1 MKNLKWKKVGSAVLA
16 ATLAGS
22 MVLPATAYAQGEIV
36 QLEGGTSTQTNTAPE
51 QVFLNKYSGTVRTQ
65 NFNDNWKFYL
75 GDASGAQAS
84 AFDDSSWDQVNLPHD
99 YSIDQKYSQKMEAES
114 GYLPGGTGWY
124 RKSFTVDKS
133 LEGKRISIDFG
144 GVYMNAT
151 VYVNGEKLGTHPY
164 GYTAFSFDIT
174 DHVKFGKENVIAVKV
189 EHQTPSSRFYS
200 GSGIY
205 RDVDFVVT
213 DAVHVDKNGT
223 KIETPDLK
231 NHADGNNV
239 AVKVKTTVVNESENT
254 ASVKV
259 KHTIYPKNGTA
270 EQAVAT
276 FESTADTVE
285 AGKSKEISAE
295 DQVSGIKL
303 WSTDSPELYMVK
315 TEVLVDNAAVDT
327 YETDYGFR
335 YFEFDK
341 DNGFSLN
348 GNKMKLQGVCMHH
361 DQGALG
367 SVANDRSTERQ
378 VEILKMMGCNSIRVT
393 HNPASDELIDACN
406 KHGILVIDEA
416 FDGWVAQKN
425 GNSNDYS
432 KWFNKTIEKDNQIMG
447 AADGMTWAQFDL
459 TAMIERGQND
469 PAIIMWS
476 LGNEMWEGTS
486 AYSDAYKT
494 AQDNLV
500 KWAKAVDTTRPVT
513 TGDNKLKG
521 NDTNSITLGQ
531 SLHDAGGI
539 NGMNYSQ
546 PWNQGKTHYDMI
558 HEAHPDWCMYGSE
571 TASAV
576 NSRGIYKGMGNQTDY
591 GDYDLTS
598 YDTSA
603 VVWGATASSAWY
615 EVIKR
620 DFLAGEYVWTGF
632 DYLGEPTPWNGTGE
646 GKPGNAS
653 RWPAPKN
660 SYFGIVDTAGLPKDS
675 YYFYQ
680 SQWNDDVNT
689 LHILPAWNEDVVYKK
704 EGNKVPVVVYSDAS
718 KVELFFTPAS
728 GGAPQSLGAKEFTK
742 KTTAAGYTYQM
753 YEGTGKSSTEH
764 ENLYMTWM
772 VPYADGTITAKAYD
786 EKGTEIT
793 ENLQGRTSVTTAG
806 EAKKLKVET
815 DRTKITADGQDLSY
829 LTVSVT
835 DADGNLV
842 PNAENKVTFEVS
854 GDGVLAGVD
863 NGRPSDHQS
872 YRDDN
877 RKAFSGQ
884 LVGIVRSTKSAGTI
898 TVKVKADGLEEQ
910 TVTIT
915 TEASSDNTA
924 EEKAISSVEMSKNY
938 YVKVGNQPQLPAELD
953 VVLTDKSEAKG
964 KVTWENVTEEQIS
977 QAGTFSVAGTLSV
990 DGVEKKETVSVNVN
1004 MIDTVAAILNY
1015 STTTSIGVD
1024 PKLPTSRPAVMED
1037 GTILTASF
1045 PVTWVEP
1052 EGGYSAEGIVSVKG
1066 TADVF
1071 GEKMPVDAKVRV
1083 QKATYS
1089 VGDNIAKEAM
1099 KLTQDIPLEMQ
1110 SDDLEA
1116 IRDENRTVD
1125 ANQGG
1130 NTNSTMW
1137 SNYKNSKEAQDN
1149 DADIIF
1155 QYATQQVFNQIKIF
1169 FRSDKHAA
1177 TYPVDNTTKIYVSE
1191 TGEEGTWTEVEAK
1204 ETHPTELPDV
1214 GVVEYTYDFLPTSAV
1229 FVKIHVVN
1237 NPNAAGKTGGFTCTG
1252 IVEAELYRANQSD
1265 FTTNT
1270 TAELKSLTV
1279 DGKAAPAEALTA
1291 GSWNVAEKA
1300 VQEVVPEGKDNAAV
1314 TVLPAKDNVVKVLI
1328 ESEDHKTRN
1337 TFVINLGVVDPD
1349 SKDYTGTITAT
1360 AGSTQP
1366 NNGTDIEKAFDK
1378 KNDTFWHS
1386 SWNPSTTNENLY
1398 VVMELAEAQKV
1409 DALRYLP
1416 KGGNITGGDQNG
1428 RVKSYTVEVSMTGA
1442 DDSWTKVEITPATQV
1457 WENGTDWK
1465 LAQFVQPVE
1474 AKFIRFTG
1482 VETYGDGGQANK
1494 FMSAAEIRV
1503 KLAEDDPVVPEPKP
1517 TELVIQ
1523 NQPTKTTYTEGE
1535 KFDPTGLKVGVKY
1548 DNGEVKDVA
1557 EYTAETAG
1565 QFAFDPTLD
1574 TALTTKNTKVTVTY
1588 KEKTADIIIT
1598 VNPKEEEPKVTGIEV
1613 KTAPKTEYT
1622 EGDKFDPTGL
1632 VLTVKYDK
1640 GGDKE
1645 VAYDD
1650 TTKAAFAFSPSLETA
1665 LKTSDKKV
1673 TVTYAEKTADITI
1686 KVNAGQVE
1694 EPKVTGIEVKTA
1706 PKTEYTEGD
1715 KFDPTGLVLTV
1726 KYDKGGDKEVAYD
1739 DTTKAAFA
1747 FSPSLETA
1755 LKTSDEKVTVT
1766 YAEKTADITIK
1777 VNAGQVEEPKVEK
1790 VAVKKVPSKTT
1801 YKVGETFDPNG
1812 LVLEVTMSDKTTKEV
1827 VYGDET
1833 AKDFA
1838 FDPAL
1843 GTALTEDMTKVAVTY
1858 ADKTVEIG
1866 IEVKADTPIDP
1877 EKPTVEKVAIK
1888 ANPAK
1893 TEYKEGDKFDPTGLS
1908 LTVTMSD
1915 GTTKVVVY
1923 GPETAKDFSFN
1934 PSLNTKLTA
1943 DTKKVTVTYGGQ
1955 STDIAVSVKADP
1967 DKKPNTKTPNKGG
1980 AVQTGDNF
1988 NVTLMIGLV
1997 VLAGAV
2003 AGGAALTIFKR
2014 NKRK

>member
-1 MKNLKWKKVGSAVLA
+1 MKNLKWKKAGSAVLA
-16 ATLAGS
+16 TALAGS

-75 GDASGAQAS
+75 GDASGAQTP

-151 VYVNGEKLGTHPY
+151 VYVNGKKLGTHPN
-164 GYTAFSFDIT
+164 GYTPFSFDIT
-174 DHVKFGKENVIAVKV
+174 DNVKFGKENVIAVKV
-189 EHQTPSSRFYS
+189 DHQTPSSRFYS

-213 DAVHVDKNGT
+213 DTVHVDKNGT

-231 NHADGNNV
+231 DHADGNNV
-239 AVKVKTTVVNESENT
+239 AVKVKTTVVNESENN

-276 FESTADTVE
+276 FESAADTVE
-285 AGKSKEISAE
+285 AGKSKEINAE
-295 DQVSGIKL
+295 AQVSGVKL
-303 WSTDSPELYMVK
+303 WSTDSPELYNVK
-315 TEVLVDNAAVDT
+315 TEVLMNNTAVDT

-335 YFEFDK
+335 YFAFDK

-348 GNKMKLQGVCMHH
+348 GKNMKLQGVCMHH

-416 FDGWVAQKN
+416 FDGWVAPKN

-432 KWFNKTIEKDNQIMG
+432 KWFNKTIESDNKIMG
-447 AADGMTWAQFDL
+447 ATDNMTWAQFDL

-486 AYSDAYKT
+486 GYNNSYKT
-494 AQDNLV
+494 AQENLV
-500 KWAKAVDTTRPVT
+500 KWAKAADTTRPVT
-513 TGDNKLKG
+513 TGDNKLKQSENG
-521 NDTNSITLGQ
+521 AFTLGQ
-531 SLHDAGGI
+531 SLHEAGGV

-546 PWNQGKTHYDMI
+546 AWNQGKTHYDMI
-558 HEAHPDWCMYGSE
+558 HEKYPEWCLYGAE

-576 NSRGIYKGMGNQTDY
+576 NSRGIYKGMGSQTDY
-591 GDYDLTS
+591 GYRDLTS

-603 VVWGATASSAWY
+603 VGWGATASSAWY

-620 DFLAGEYVWTGF
+620 DFIAGEYVWTGF
-632 DYLGEPTPWNGTGE
+632 DYIGEPTPWNNVGAGVTG
-646 GKPGNAS
+646 GK
-653 RWPAPKN
+653 WPSPKN
-660 SYFGIVDTAGLPKDS
+660 SYFGIIDTAGLPKDS

-704 EGNKVPVVVYSDAS
+704 DGNKVPVVVYSDAK
-718 KVELFFTPAS
+718 KVELFFTPANS
-728 GGAPQSLGAKEFTK
+728 TEQQSLGKKEFTEK
-742 KTTAAGYTYQM
+742 QTTAGYTYQM
-753 YEGTGKSSTEH
+753 YEDEGKSNTEH

-772 VPYADGTITAKAYD
+772 VPYQAGTITAKAWD
-786 EKGTEIT
+786 KDGKEIT
-793 ENLQGRTSVTTAG
+793 ENIQGRTSVTTTGAA
-806 EAKKLKVET
+806 AKLEVKADRET
-815 DRTKITADGQDLSY
+815 ITADGQDLSY
-829 LTVSVT
+829 LTVNVT
-835 DADGNLV
+835 DENGNLV
-842 PNAENKVTFEVS
+842 PNADNKVTFEVT

-863 NGRPSDHQS
+863 NGRQADHQS

-884 LVGIVRSTKSAGTI
+884 LVGIIQSTKSAGTI
-898 TVKVKADGLEEQ
+898 TVKVKAEGMEDQ

-915 TEASSDNTA
+915 TTPSSDST
-924 EEKAISSVEMSKNY
+924 ESEKAISSVKMSKSY
-938 YVKVGNQPQLPAELD
+938 YVKVGNQPQLPGQVE
-953 VVLTDKSEAKG
+953 VVLTDKTKTTG
-964 KVTWENVTEEQIS
+964 TVTWEKATAEQIA
-977 QAGTFSVAGTLSV
+977 QAGTFSLTGTVSV
-990 DGVEKKETVSVNVN
+990 EGVEKTETISVNVN
-1004 MIDTVAAILNY
+1004 MIDTVAALLNY
-1015 STTTSIGVD
+1015 STTTSVGVE
-1024 PKLPTSRPAVMED
+1024 PILPTSRPAVMED

-1045 PVTWVEP
+1045 PVTWEKP
-1052 EGGYSAEGIVSVKG
+1052 KDGYNTAGVVQVKG

-1071 GEKMPVDAKVRV
+1071 GESMPVTAKVRV
-1083 QKATYS
+1083 QEAEIT
-1089 VGDNIAKEAM
+1089 VGANIAKDA
-1099 KLTQDIPLEMQ
+1099 LTLKQDLTVT
-1110 SDDLEA
+1110 SDTLEA
-1116 IRDENRTVD
+1116 IRDGSREVSSNTSGG
-1125 ANQGG
+1125 AN
-1130 NTNSTMW
+1130 TTLW
-1137 SNYKNSKEAQDN
+1137 SNYDNSDQNRDDK
-1149 DADIIF
+1149 DAELTF
-1155 QYATQQVFNQIKIF
+1155 EYATKQNFNQIKIF
-1169 FRSDKHAA
+1169 FRQDSYSA
-1177 TYPVDNTTKIYVSE
+1177 TYPDAKTTQIFVSD
-1191 TGEEGTWTEVEAK
+1191 TGAADTWTLVDTTETIAQQDNNGVK
-1204 ETHPTELPDV
+1204 E
-1214 GVVEYTYDFLPTSAV
+1214 YKYDFAPTSGV
-1229 FVKIHVVN
+1229 FVKIRVVN
-1237 NPNAAGKTGGFTCTG
+1237 SNATGKPAGFTCTA
-1252 IVEAELYRANQSD
+1252 IAEAELYKAETAD
-1265 FTTNT
+1265 FATNT
-1270 TAELKSLTV
+1270 TAELQSLTV

-1291 GSWNVAEKA
+1291 GSWNVSAKEVKEIAA
-1300 VQEVVPEGKDNAAV
+1300 VGKDNAAV
-1314 TVLPAKDNVVKVLI
+1314 TILPAKNNAVKILI
-1328 ESEDHKTRN
+1328 ESEDHKTQN
-1337 TFVINLGVVDPD
+1337 TFVINLGVADPADD
-1349 SKDYTGTITAT
+1349 SKDYTGVITPS

-1366 NNGTDIEKAFDK
+1366 NNGTDIDKAFDK

-1386 SWNPSTTNENLY
+1386 RWNPSTTNENLY
-1398 VVMELAEAQKV
+1398 VTMELAEAQKV
-1409 DALRYLP
+1409 DAIRYLP
-1416 KGGNITGGDQNG
+1416 KGGNLTGGDQNG
-1428 RVKSYTVEVSMTGA
+1428 RVKTYTVEVSMTSKDGP
-1442 DDSWTKVEITPATQV
+1442 WTKVEITPSTQE
-1457 WENGTDWK
+1457 WANGTDWK
-1465 LAQFVQPVE
+1465 IAQFVQPVE

-1482 VETYGDGGQANK
+1482 VETYGDGGQENK

-1503 KLAEDDPVVPEPKP
+1503 KLAEDGPVVPEPKP

-1535 KFDPTGLKVGVKY
+1535 TFDPTGLKVGVKY
-1548 DNGEVKDVA
+1548 DNDEVKDVA
-1557 EYTAETAG
+1557 EYNAETAG
-1565 QFAFDPTLD
+1565 QFTFDPALN

-1588 KEKTADIIIT
+1588 KGKTADIIIQ

-1613 KTAPKTEYT
+1613 KTSPKTKYT

-1632 VLTVKYDK
+1632 VLTVKYNK
-1640 GGDKE
+1640 GENKE
-1645 VAYDD
+1645 VAYSDA
-1650 TTKAAFAFSPSLETA
+1650 TKADFAFNPTLDTV
-1665 LKTSDKKV
+1665 LKTSNKTV
-1673 TVTYAEKTADITI
+1673 TVTYGGKTVDIEIEVEKTE
-1686 KVNAGQVE
+1686 E
-1694 EPKVTGIEVKTA
+1694 EPKVTGIEVKTS
-1706 PKTEYTEGD
+1706 PKTKYTEGD

-1726 KYDKGGDKEVAYD
+1726 KYNKGEDKEVAYSD
-1739 DTTKAAFA
+1739 ATKADFA
-1747 FSPSLETA
+1747 FNPTLDTA

-1766 YAEKTADITIK
+1766 YGGKTADIDIK
-1777 VNAGQVEEPKVEK
+1777 VKADTPVVPENPKVEK
-1790 VAVKKVPSKTT
+1790 V
-1801 YKVGETFDPNG
+1801 E
-1812 LVLEVTMSDKTTKEV
+1812 
-1827 VYGDET
+1827 
-1833 AKDFA
+1833 
-1838 FDPAL
+1838 
-1843 GTALTEDMTKVAVTY
+1843 
-1858 ADKTVEIG
+1858 
-1866 IEVKADTPIDP
+1866 
-1877 EKPTVEKVAIK
+1877 IK

-1893 TEYKEGDKFDPTGLS
+1893 IEYTEGDKFDPTGLK
-1908 LTVTMSD
+1908 LNVTMSD
-1915 GTTKVVVY
+1915 GTTKVVAY
-1923 GPETAKDFSFN
+1923 GPETAKYFSFN

-1955 STDIAVSVKADP
+1955 SADVAISVKADP
-1967 DKKPNTKTPNKGG
+1967 SEDKKPIDPDKKPDKGG

-1988 NVTLMIGLV
+1988 NVTLLIGLV

>member
-99 YSIDQKYSQKMEAES
+99 YSIDQEYSQKMEAES

-151 VYVNGEKLGTHPY
+151 VYVNGERLGTHPY

-174 DHVKFGKENVIAVKV
+174 DYVKFGKENVIAVKV

-231 NHADGNNV
+231 DHADGNNV
-239 AVKVKTTVVNESENT
+239 AVKVKTTVVNESENN

-259 KHTIYPKNGTA
+259 KHTIYPKNGTVD
-270 EQAVAT
+270 QAVGT
-276 FESTADTVE
+276 FETEAVTVE
-285 AGKSKEISAE
+285 KGKSKDVQA
-295 DQVSGIKL
+295 DFTASGVKL
-303 WSTDSPELYMVK
+303 WSTTAPNLYTVK
-315 TEVLVDNAAVDT
+315 TEVLMDGAAVDT

-335 YFEFDK
+335 YFEFD
-341 DNGFSLN
+341 NNTGFSLN
-348 GNKMKLQGVCMHH
+348 GQKMKLQGVCMHH

-416 FDGWVAQKN
+416 FDGWVAPKN

-432 KWFNKTIEKDNQIMG
+432 KWFNKTIEADNKIMG
-447 AADGMTWAQFDL
+447 AEENMTWAQFDL

-486 AYSDAYKT
+486 GYNNSYKT

-500 KWAKAVDTTRPVT
+500 TWAGAIDTTRPVT

-521 NDTNSITLGQ
+521 NEAGAITLGQ
-531 SLHDAGGI
+531 SLHAADGV
-539 NGMNYSQ
+539 NGMNYANGAQ
-546 PWNQGKTHYDMI
+546 YDDIHAKYPEWNL
-558 HEAHPDWCMYGSE
+558 YGSE

-576 NSRGIYKGMGNQTDY
+576 NSRGIYKGMGSTADY
-591 GDYDLTS
+591 GNYDLTS

-603 VVWGATASSAWY
+603 VGWGATASSAWY

-632 DYLGEPTPWNGTGE
+632 DYIGEPTPWNGTGQ

-653 RWPAPKN
+653 RWPAPKS
-660 SYFGIVDTAGLPKDS
+660 SYFGIIDTAGLPKDS

-680 SQWNDDVNT
+680 SQWNDSVNT
-689 LHILPAWNEDVVYKK
+689 LHILPAWNEEVVYKK
-704 EGNKVPVVVYSDAS
+704 SGNNVPVVVYSDAK
-718 KVELFFTPAS
+718 KVELFFTPAD
-728 GGAPQSLGAKEFTK
+728 GGEQRSLGAKEFTE
-742 KTTAAGYTYQM
+742 KTTTAGYTYQM
-753 YEGTGKSSTEH
+753 YEGDGKSATEH

-772 VPYADGTITAKAYD
+772 VPYEAGTITAKAWD
-786 EKGTEIT
+786 KDGKEIT
-793 ENLQGRTSVTTAG
+793 ENVQGRTSVTTAG
-806 EAKKLKVET
+806 AAAKLQV
-815 DRTKITADGQDLSY
+815 TADRESIEANGEDLSY
-829 LTVSVT
+829 LTVNVT
-835 DADGNLV
+835 DENGNLV

-863 NGRPSDHQS
+863 NGRPVDHQS

-898 TVKVKADGLEEQ
+898 TVKVKAEGMEDQ

-915 TEASSDNTA
+915 TTPSSDST
-924 EEKAISSVEMSKNY
+924 ESEKAISSVKMSKSY

-953 VVLTDKSEAKG
+953 VVLSDKTEAKG
-964 KVTWENVTEEQIS
+964 KVTWENVTEEQIG
-977 QAGTFSVAGTLSV
+977 QAGTFSVAGTIAVEGV
-990 DGVEKKETVSVNVN
+990 DKTEAISVNVN
-1004 MIDTVAAILNY
+1004 MIDTVAALLNY
-1015 STTTSIGVD
+1015 STTTSVGVD
-1024 PKLPTSRPAVMED
+1024 PILPASRPAVMED

-1045 PVTWVEP
+1045 PVEWRKP
-1052 EGGYSAEGIVSVKG
+1052 EKGYGAEGIVEVTG

-1071 GEKMPVDAKVRV
+1071 GEAMPVTATVRV
-1083 QKATYS
+1083 QEADYS

-1099 KLTQDIPLEMQ
+1099 ALKQDIAENMQ

-1116 IRDENRTVD
+1116 IRDGNRTVD
-1125 ANQGG
+1125 GNQGG

-1137 SNYKNSKEAQDN
+1137 SNYKNSKEGKDN
-1149 DADIIF
+1149 DADITF
-1155 QYATQQVFNQIKIF
+1155 QYATQQIFNQIKIF
-1169 FRSDKHAA
+1169 FRSDSHAA
-1177 TYPVDNTTKIYVSE
+1177 AYPADNTTKIYVSE
-1191 TGEEGTWTEVEAK
+1191 TGEEGSWTEVTATES
-1204 ETHPTELPDV
+1204 HPEELPAI
-1214 GVVEYTYDFLPTSAV
+1214 GVVEYTYDFVPTSAV
-1229 FVKIHVVN
+1229 YVKIHVVN
-1237 NPNAAGKTGGFTCTG
+1237 NPDASGKRGGFTCTG
-1252 IVEAELYRANQSD
+1252 IVEAELYRASQAD
-1265 FTTNT
+1265 FATNT
-1270 TAELKSLTV
+1270 TAELQSLTV
-1279 DGKAAPAEALTA
+1279 DGKEAPAEALAA
-1291 GSWNVAEKA
+1291 GSWNVPAKEVEKVA
-1300 VQEVVPEGKDNAAV
+1300 AKGKDNAAV
-1314 TVLPAKDNVVKVLI
+1314 TVLPAKENVIKVLI
-1328 ESEDHKTRN
+1328 ESEDHKTRS
-1337 TFVINLGVVDPD
+1337 TFVINLGVVDPADD
-1349 SKDYTGTITAT
+1349 SMDYTGTITPT

-1366 NNGTDIEKAFDK
+1366 NNGTDIDKAFDK
-1378 KNDTFWHS
+1378 NNNTFWHS

-1398 VVMELAEAQKV
+1398 VTMELAEAQKI
-1409 DALRYLP
+1409 DAIRYLP
-1416 KGGNITGGDQNG
+1416 KGGNLTGGDQNG
-1428 RVKSYTVEVSMTGA
+1428 RVKTYTVEVSMTGA
-1442 DDSWTKVEITPATQV
+1442 DDSWTKVEITPSTQE
-1457 WENGTDWK
+1457 WANGTDWK
-1465 LAQFVQPVE
+1465 IAQFVQPVE

-1503 KLAEDDPVVPEPKP
+1503 KLAEDGPVVPEPKP

-1523 NQPTKTTYTEGE
+1523 NQPAKTTYTEGE

-1557 EYTAETAG
+1557 EYNAETAG
-1565 QFAFDPTLD
+1565 QFTFNPALN
-1574 TALTTKNTKVTVTY
+1574 TALTTKDTKVTVTY
-1588 KEKTADIIIT
+1588 KDKTADIIIQ
-1598 VNPKEEEPKVTGIEV
+1598 VNPKAEEPKVTGIEV
-1613 KTAPKTEYT
+1613 KTSPKTKYT

-1632 VLTVKYDK
+1632 KITVKYDK
-1640 GGDKE
+1640 GEDKE
-1645 VAYDD
+1645 VAYSDA
-1650 TTKAAFAFSPSLETA
+1650 TKADFAF
-1665 LKTSDKKV
+1665 
-1673 TVTYAEKTADITI
+1673 
-1686 KVNAGQVE
+1686 N
-1694 EPKVTGIEVKTA
+1694 
-1706 PKTEYTEGD
+1706 
-1715 KFDPTGLVLTV
+1715 PTL
-1726 KYDKGGDKEVAYD
+1726 D
-1739 DTTKAAFA
+1739 
-1747 FSPSLETA
+1747 TA
-1755 LKTSDEKVTVT
+1755 LKTSDEIVTVT
-1766 YAEKTADITIK
+1766 YAGKTA
-1777 VNAGQVEEPKVEK
+1777 
-1790 VAVKKVPSKTT
+1790 
-1801 YKVGETFDPNG
+1801 
-1812 LVLEVTMSDKTTKEV
+1812 
-1827 VYGDET
+1827 
-1833 AKDFA
+1833 
-1838 FDPAL
+1838 
-1843 GTALTEDMTKVAVTY
+1843 
-1858 ADKTVEIG
+1858 EIG
-1866 IEVKADTPIDP
+1866 IEVKADTPVEP
-1877 EKPTVEKVAIK
+1877 EKPTVDKIAIK

-1893 TEYKEGDKFDPTGLS
+1893 TEYKAGETFDPSGLVLTVTMADKTTEEVAYGDETAKDFVFNPTLDTALTEGMNKVDVTYAGKTAEIGIEVKADTPVGPETPTVEKIEMKANPAKTEYKAGETFDPTGMS

-1915 GTTKVVVY
+1915 GTTKVVAY

-1955 STDIAVSVKADP
+1955 SADVAVSVKADP
-1967 DKKPNTKTPNKGG
+1967 SGGKQPVDPDKKPNTEKPDKGG

-1988 NVTLMIGLV
+1988 NVTLLIGLV
-1997 VLAGAV
+1997 VLAGAAAV
-2003 AGGAALTIFKR
+2003 GAALTIFKR

>member
-16 ATLAGS
+16 TALAGS

-75 GDASGAQAS
+75 GDASGAQTP

-99 YSIDQKYSQKMEAES
+99 YSIDQKYNRSMDGES

-151 VYVNGEKLGTHPY
+151 IYVNGKKLGTHPY
-164 GYTAFSFDIT
+164 GYTPFSFDIT
-174 DHVKFGKENVIAVKV
+174 DNVKFGKENVIAVKV
-189 EHQTPSSRFYS
+189 DHQTPSSRFYS

-213 DAVHVDKNGT
+213 DTVHVDKNGT

-231 NHADGNNV
+231 EHVDGNNV
-239 AVKVKTTVVNESENT
+239 AVKVKTTVVNESERD

-276 FESTADTVE
+276 FESQEAVAVE
-285 AGKSKEISAE
+285 KGKSKDVSA
-295 DQVSGIKL
+295 DFTASGVQL
-303 WSTDSPELYMVK
+303 WSTTTPNLYTVK
-315 TEVLVDNAAVDT
+315 TEVLMDGATVDT

-335 YFEFDK
+335 YFAFDK
-341 DNGFSLN
+341 NNGFTLN
-348 GNKMKLQGVCMHH
+348 GQKMKLQGVCMHH

-416 FDGWVAQKN
+416 FDGWVAPKN
-425 GNSNDYS
+425 GNSNDYA
-432 KWFNKTIEKDNQIMG
+432 KWFNKEIESDNEIMG
-447 AADGMTWAQFDL
+447 AADNMTWAQFDL

-476 LGNEMWEGTS
+476 LGNEMWEGTGGYS
-486 AYSDAYKT
+486 AAYKT

-500 KWAKAVDTTRPVT
+500 KWAKAADTTRPVT

-521 NDTNSITLGQ
+521 EEEGSITLANGLQ
-531 SLHDAGGI
+531 EASGI
-539 NGMNYSQ
+539 HGMNYAS
-546 PWNQGKTHYDMI
+546 GAEYDKI
-558 HEAHPDWCMYGSE
+558 HKKYSEWPLYGSE

-576 NSRGIYKGMGNQTDY
+576 NSRGIYKGMNSQHNYGNH
-591 GDYDLTS
+591 DLTS

-603 VVWGATASSAWY
+603 VGWGATASSAWY

-632 DYLGEPTPWNGTGE
+632 DYIGEPTPWNDPYGSLGQGGT
-646 GKPGNAS
+646 
-653 RWPAPKN
+653 WPLPKN

-680 SQWNDDVNT
+680 SQWNDSVNT

-704 EGNKVPVVVYSDAS
+704 EGNKVPVVVYSDAK
-718 KVELFFTPAS
+718 KVELFFTPAN
-728 GGAPQSLGAKEFTK
+728 GGEKRSLGEKEFAQ
-742 KTTAAGYTYQM
+742 KTTTAGYTYQM
-753 YEGTGKSSTEH
+753 YEGEGKSSKEH

-772 VPYADGTITAKAYD
+772 VPYEAGTITAKAWD
-786 EKGTEIT
+786 KDGQEIT
-793 ENLQGRTSVTTAG
+793 ENIQGRTSVTTTGAAAKLQVKADRETIKANG
-806 EAKKLKVET
+806 E
-815 DRTKITADGQDLSY
+815 DLSY
-829 LTVSVT
+829 LTVNVT
-835 DADGNLV
+835 DENGNIV

-854 GDGVLAGVD
+854 GDGVLAGID
-863 NGRPSDHQS
+863 NGRPIDHQS

-898 TVKVKADGLEEQ
+898 TVKVKADGMEDQ
-910 TVTIT
+910 TVQIK
-915 TEASSDNTA
+915 TEASSDGTT

-938 YVKVGNQPQLPAELD
+938 YVKVGNRPQLPAELD
-953 VVLTDKSEAKG
+953 VILNDKSEAKG
-964 KVTWENVTEEQIS
+964 KVTWEGVAEDQVNQS
-977 QAGTFSVAGTLSV
+977 GTFSVTGTITVEGV
-990 DGVEKKETVSVNVN
+990 DKAETVSVNVN
-1004 MIDTVAAILNY
+1004 MIDTVAALLNY
-1015 STTTSIGVD
+1015 STTTSVGVE
-1024 PKLPTSRPAVMED
+1024 PILPTSRPAVMED

-1045 PVTWVEP
+1045 PVTWEKP
-1052 EGGYSAEGIVSVKG
+1052 KDGYNIAGIVQVKG

-1071 GEKMPVDAKVRV
+1071 GESMDVTASVRV
-1083 QKATYS
+1083 QEAEVT
-1089 VGDNIAKEAM
+1089 VGANIAKDA
-1099 KLTQDIPLEMQ
+1099 LTLKQDLTVT
-1110 SDDLEA
+1110 SDTLEA
-1116 IRDENRTVD
+1116 IRDGSREVSSNTSGG
-1125 ANQGG
+1125 AN
-1130 NTNSTMW
+1130 TTLW
-1137 SNYKNSKEAQDN
+1137 SNYDNSNQNRDDK
-1149 DADIIF
+1149 DAEITF
-1155 QYATQQVFNQIKIF
+1155 EYATKMNFNQIKIF
-1169 FRSDKHAA
+1169 FRQDSYSA
-1177 TYPVDNTTKIYVSE
+1177 TYPDAKTTQIFVSD
-1191 TGEEGTWTEVEAK
+1191 TGADTWTLVDTTETIAQQDNNGVK
-1204 ETHPTELPDV
+1204 E
-1214 GVVEYTYDFLPTSAV
+1214 YKYDFAPTSGV
-1229 FVKIHVVN
+1229 FVKIRVVN
-1237 NPNAAGKTGGFTCTG
+1237 SNATGKPAGFTCTA
-1252 IVEAELYRANQSD
+1252 IAEAELYKAETAD
-1265 FTTNT
+1265 FATNT
-1270 TAELKSLTV
+1270 TAELQSLTV

-1291 GSWNVAEKA
+1291 GSWNVSAKEVKEIAA
-1300 VQEVVPEGKDNAAV
+1300 VGKDNAAV
-1314 TVLPAKDNVVKVLI
+1314 TILPAKNNAVKILI
-1328 ESEDHKTRN
+1328 ESEDHKTQN
-1337 TFVINLGVVDPD
+1337 TFVINLGVADPADD
-1349 SKDYTGTITAT
+1349 SKDYTGVITPS

-1366 NNGTDIEKAFDK
+1366 NNGTDIDKAFDK
-1378 KNDTFWHS
+1378 NNNTFWHS

-1398 VVMELAEAQKV
+1398 VTMELAEAQKI
-1409 DALRYLP
+1409 DAIRYLP
-1416 KGGNITGGDQNG
+1416 KGGNLTGGDQNG
-1428 RVKSYTVEVSMTGA
+1428 RVKTYTVEVSMTGA
-1442 DDSWTKVEITPATQV
+1442 DDSWTKVEITPSTQE
-1457 WENGTDWK
+1457 WANGTDWK
-1465 LAQFVQPVE
+1465 IAQFVQPVE

-1482 VETYGDGGQANK
+1482 VETYGDGGQENK

-1503 KLAEDDPVVPEPKP
+1503 KLAEDEPVVPEPKP

-1557 EYTAETAG
+1557 EYNAETAG
-1565 QFAFDPTLD
+1565 QFTFDPALN
-1574 TALTTKNTKVTVTY
+1574 TALTTNNTKVTVTY
-1588 KEKTADIIIT
+1588 KGKTADIIIQ

-1613 KTAPKTEYT
+1613 KTLPKTKYT

-1640 GGDKE
+1640 GEDKE
-1645 VAYDD
+1645 VAYGDA
-1650 TTKAAFAFSPSLETA
+1650 TKADFTFSPSL
-1665 LKTSDKKV
+1665 D
-1673 TVTYAEKTADITI
+1673 
-1686 KVNAGQVE
+1686 
-1694 EPKVTGIEVKTA
+1694 
-1706 PKTEYTEGD
+1706 
-1715 KFDPTGLVLTV
+1715 
-1726 KYDKGGDKEVAYD
+1726 
-1739 DTTKAAFA
+1739 
-1747 FSPSLETA
+1747 TA

-1766 YAEKTADITIK
+1766 YAGKTA
-1777 VNAGQVEEPKVEK
+1777 
-1790 VAVKKVPSKTT
+1790 
-1801 YKVGETFDPNG
+1801 
-1812 LVLEVTMSDKTTKEV
+1812 
-1827 VYGDET
+1827 
-1833 AKDFA
+1833 
-1838 FDPAL
+1838 
-1843 GTALTEDMTKVAVTY
+1843 
-1858 ADKTVEIG
+1858 EIG
-1866 IEVKADTPIDP
+1866 IEVKADTPVEP
-1877 EKPTVEKVAIK
+1877 EKPTVEKVEIK

-1893 TEYKEGDKFDPTGLS
+1893 TEYKAGETFDPTGMS

-1915 GTTKVVVY
+1915 GTTKVVAY

-1955 STDIAVSVKADP
+1955 SADVAVSVKADP
-1967 DKKPNTKTPNKGG
+1967 SEDKKPNTEKPDKGG

-1988 NVTLMIGLV
+1988 NVTLLIGLV

>member
-1 MKNLKWKKVGSAVLA
+1 MKNLKWKKAGSAVLA
-16 ATLAGS
+16 TALAGS

-75 GDASGAQAS
+75 GDASGAQTP

-124 RKSFTVDKS
+124 RKNFTVDES
-133 LEGKRISIDFG
+133 LKGKRISIDFG

-151 VYVNGEKLGTHPY
+151 IYVNGKKLGTHPN
-164 GYTAFSFDIT
+164 GYTPFSFDIT
-174 DHVKFGKENVIAVKV
+174 DNVKFGKENVIAVKV
-189 EHQTPSSRFYS
+189 DHQTPSSRFYS

-213 DAVHVDKNGT
+213 DTVHVDKNGT

-231 NHADGNNV
+231 DHADGNNV
-239 AVKVKTTVVNESENT
+239 AVKVKTTVVNESENN

-276 FESTADTVE
+276 FESQEAVAVE
-285 AGKSKEISAE
+285 KGKSKDVSA
-295 DQVSGIKL
+295 DFTASGVQL
-303 WSTDSPELYMVK
+303 WSTTTPNLYTVK
-315 TEVLVDNAAVDT
+315 TEVLMDGATVDT

-335 YFEFDK
+335 YFAFDK
-341 DNGFSLN
+341 NNGFTLN
-348 GNKMKLQGVCMHH
+348 GQKMKLQGVCMHH

-416 FDGWVAQKN
+416 FDGWVAPKN
-425 GNSNDYS
+425 GNSNDYA
-432 KWFNKTIEKDNQIMG
+432 KWFNKEIESDNEIMG
-447 AADGMTWAQFDL
+447 AADNMTWAQFDL

-476 LGNEMWEGTS
+476 LGNEMWEGTGGYS
-486 AYSDAYKT
+486 AAYKT

-500 KWAKAVDTTRPVT
+500 KWAQAADTTRPVT

-521 NDTNSITLGQ
+521 EEEGSITLANGLQ
-531 SLHDAGGI
+531 EASGI
-539 NGMNYSQ
+539 HGMNYAS
-546 PWNQGKTHYDMI
+546 GAEYDKI
-558 HEAHPDWCMYGSE
+558 HKKYSEWPLYGSE

-576 NSRGIYKGMGNQTDY
+576 NSRGIYKGMNSQHNYGNH
-591 GDYDLTS
+591 DLTS

-603 VVWGATASSAWY
+603 VGWGATASSAWY

-632 DYLGEPTPWNGTGE
+632 DYIGEPTPWNDPYGSLGQGGT
-646 GKPGNAS
+646 
-653 RWPAPKN
+653 WPLPKN

-680 SQWNDDVNT
+680 SQWNDSVNT

-704 EGNKVPVVVYSDAS
+704 EGNKVPVVVYSDAK
-718 KVELFFTPAS
+718 KVELFFTPAN
-728 GGAPQSLGAKEFTK
+728 GGEKRSLGEKEFAQ
-742 KTTAAGYTYQM
+742 KTTTAGYTYQM
-753 YEGTGKSSTEH
+753 YEGEGKSSKEH

-772 VPYADGTITAKAYD
+772 VPYEAGTITAKAWD
-786 EKGTEIT
+786 KDGQEIT
-793 ENLQGRTSVTTAG
+793 ENIQGRTSVTTTGAAAKLQVKADRETIKANG
-806 EAKKLKVET
+806 E
-815 DRTKITADGQDLSY
+815 DLSY
-829 LTVSVT
+829 LTVNVT
-835 DADGNLV
+835 DENGNIV

-854 GDGVLAGVD
+854 GDGVLAGID
-863 NGRPSDHQS
+863 NGRPIDHQS

-898 TVKVKADGLEEQ
+898 TVKVKADGMEDQ
-910 TVTIT
+910 TVQIK
-915 TEASSDNTA
+915 TEASSDGTT

-938 YVKVGNQPQLPAELD
+938 YVKVGNRPQLPAELD
-953 VVLTDKSEAKG
+953 VILNDKSEAKG
-964 KVTWENVTEEQIS
+964 KVTWEDVAEDQVNQS
-977 QAGTFSVAGTLSV
+977 GTFSVTGTITVEGV
-990 DGVEKKETVSVNVN
+990 DKAETVSVNVN
-1004 MIDTVAAILNY
+1004 MIDTVAALLNY
-1015 STTTSIGVD
+1015 STTTSVGVE
-1024 PKLPTSRPAVMED
+1024 PILPTSRPAVMED

-1045 PVTWVEP
+1045 PVTWEKP
-1052 EGGYSAEGIVSVKG
+1052 KDGYNTAGIVQVKG

-1071 GEKMPVDAKVRV
+1071 GESMDVTASVRV
-1083 QKATYS
+1083 QEAEVT
-1089 VGDNIAKEAM
+1089 VGANIAKDA
-1099 KLTQDIPLEMQ
+1099 LTLKQDLTVT
-1110 SDDLEA
+1110 SDTLEA
-1116 IRDENRTVD
+1116 IRDGSREVSSNTSGG
-1125 ANQGG
+1125 AN
-1130 NTNSTMW
+1130 TTLW
-1137 SNYKNSKEAQDN
+1137 SNYDNSNQNRDDK
-1149 DADIIF
+1149 DAEITF
-1155 QYATQQVFNQIKIF
+1155 EYATKMNFNQIKIF
-1169 FRSDKHAA
+1169 FRQDSYSA
-1177 TYPVDNTTKIYVSE
+1177 TYPDAKTTQIFVSD
-1191 TGEEGTWTEVEAK
+1191 TGAADTWTLVDTTETIAQQDNNGVK
-1204 ETHPTELPDV
+1204 E
-1214 GVVEYTYDFLPTSAV
+1214 YKYDFAPTSGV
-1229 FVKIHVVN
+1229 FVKIRVVN
-1237 NPNAAGKTGGFTCTG
+1237 SNATGKPAGFTCTA
-1252 IVEAELYRANQSD
+1252 IAEAELYKAETAD
-1265 FTTNT
+1265 FATNT
-1270 TAELKSLTV
+1270 TAELQSLTV

-1291 GSWNVAEKA
+1291 GSWNVSAKEVKEIAA
-1300 VQEVVPEGKDNAAV
+1300 VGKDNAAV
-1314 TVLPAKDNVVKVLI
+1314 TILPAKNNAVKILI
-1328 ESEDHKTRN
+1328 ESEDHKTQN
-1337 TFVINLGVVDPD
+1337 TFVINLGVADPADD
-1349 SKDYTGTITAT
+1349 SKDYTGVITPS

-1366 NNGTDIEKAFDK
+1366 NNGTDIDKAFDK

-1398 VVMELAEAQKV
+1398 VTMELAEAQKI
-1409 DALRYLP
+1409 DAIRYLP
-1416 KGGNITGGDQNG
+1416 KGGNLTGGDQNG
-1428 RVKSYTVEVSMTGA
+1428 RVKTYTVEVSMTGA
-1442 DDSWTKVEITPATQV
+1442 DDSWTKVEITPSTQE
-1457 WENGTDWK
+1457 WANGTDWK
-1465 LAQFVQPVE
+1465 IAQFVQPVE

-1482 VETYGDGGQANK
+1482 VETYGDGGQENK

-1503 KLAEDDPVVPEPKP
+1503 KLAEDEPVVPEPKP

-1557 EYTAETAG
+1557 EYNAETAG
-1565 QFAFDPTLD
+1565 QFTFDPALN
-1574 TALTTKNTKVTVTY
+1574 TALTTNNTKVTVTY
-1588 KEKTADIIIT
+1588 KGKTADIIIQ

-1613 KTAPKTEYT
+1613 KTLPKTKYT

-1640 GGDKE
+1640 GEDKE
-1645 VAYDD
+1645 VAYGDA
-1650 TTKAAFAFSPSLETA
+1650 TKADFTFSPSL
-1665 LKTSDKKV
+1665 D
-1673 TVTYAEKTADITI
+1673 
-1686 KVNAGQVE
+1686 
-1694 EPKVTGIEVKTA
+1694 
-1706 PKTEYTEGD
+1706 
-1715 KFDPTGLVLTV
+1715 
-1726 KYDKGGDKEVAYD
+1726 
-1739 DTTKAAFA
+1739 
-1747 FSPSLETA
+1747 TA

-1766 YAEKTADITIK
+1766 YAGKTAEIGIEVKADTP
-1777 VNAGQVEEPKVEK
+1777 VEPEK
-1790 VAVKKVPSKTT
+1790 PTVDKIAVKKVPAKTT
-1801 YKVGETFDPNG
+1801 YKAGETFDPSG
-1812 LVLEVTMSDKTTKEV
+1812 LVLTVTMSDKTTKEV
-1827 VYGDET
+1827 AYGDET
-1833 AKDFA
+1833 AKDFV
-1838 FDPAL
+1838 FNPTLD
-1843 GTALTEDMTKVAVTY
+1843 TALTEGMNKVDVTY
-1858 ADKTVEIG
+1858 AGKTAEIG
-1866 IEVKADTPIDP
+1866 IEVKADTPVEP
-1877 EKPTVEKVAIK
+1877 EKPTVEKVEIK

-1893 TEYKEGDKFDPTGLS
+1893 TEYKAGETFDPTGMS

-1915 GTTKVVVY
+1915 GTTKVVAY

-1955 STDIAVSVKADP
+1955 SADVAVSVKADP
-1967 DKKPNTKTPNKGG
+1967 SEDKKPNTEKPDKGG

-1988 NVTLMIGLV
+1988 NVTLLIGLV

>member
-99 YSIDQKYSQKMEAES
+99 YSIDQEYNRSMDGES

-239 AVKVKTTVVNESENT
+239 AVKVKTTVVNESENN
-254 ASVKV
+254 ASVTV
-259 KHTIYPKNGTA
+259 RHTIYPKNGTA
-270 EQAVAT
+270 DQAVGTVTTEAV
-276 FESTADTVE
+276 TVE
-285 AGKSKEISAE
+285 KGKSKDVSA
-295 DQVSGIKL
+295 DFTASGVQL
-303 WSTDSPELYMVK
+303 WSTKTPNLYIVK
-315 TEVLVDNAAVDT
+315 TEVLMDGATVDT

-341 DNGFSLN
+341 NNGFSLN
-348 GNKMKLQGVCMHH
+348 GKNMKLQGVCMHH

-416 FDGWVAQKN
+416 FDGWVGSKN
-425 GNSNDYS
+425 SNSNDYA
-432 KWFNKTIEKDNQIMG
+432 KWFNKEIESSNQIMG

-486 AYSDAYKT
+486 GYSDAYKT

-500 KWAKAVDTTRPVT
+500 KWAKAADTTRPVT

-521 NDTNSITLGQ
+521 KEPGAITLGNGLQ
-531 SLHDAGGI
+531 EASGI
-539 NGMNYSQ
+539 HGMNYASGAQ
-546 PWNQGKTHYDMI
+546 YDDI
-558 HEAHPDWCMYGSE
+558 HNTYPEWPLYGSE

-576 NSRGIYKGMGNQTDY
+576 NSRGIYKGMNSQTNYGNH
-591 GDYDLTS
+591 DLTS

-603 VVWGATASSAWY
+603 VGWGATASSAWY

-632 DYLGEPTPWNGTGE
+632 DYIGEPTPWNDPYGSLGQGGT
-646 GKPGNAS
+646 
-653 RWPAPKN
+653 WPLPKN
-660 SYFGIVDTAGLPKDS
+660 SYFGIIDTAGLPKDS

-680 SQWNDDVNT
+680 SQWNDEVNT

-704 EGNKVPVVVYSDAS
+704 DGTNVPVVVYSDAS
-718 KVELFFTPAS
+718 KVELFFTPA
-728 GGAPQSLGAKEFTK
+728 GEEVPRSLGVKEFK
-742 KTTAAGYTYQM
+742 KITTAAGYTYQM
-753 YEGTGKSSTEH
+753 YEGKEKSDTEH

-772 VPYADGTITAKAYD
+772 VPYAAGTITAKAYD
-786 EKGTEIT
+786 ENGKEII
-793 ENLQGRTSVTTAG
+793 ENVQGRTSVTTTGTAAKLQVKADRETIKANG
-806 EAKKLKVET
+806 E
-815 DRTKITADGQDLSY
+815 DLSY
-829 LTVSVT
+829 LTVNVT
-835 DADGNLV
+835 DENGNLV

-854 GDGVLAGVD
+854 GDGELAGVD
-863 NGRPSDHQS
+863 NGRPIDHQS

-898 TVKVKADGLEEQ
+898 TVKVKADGMEEQ
-910 TVTIT
+910 TVTIK
-915 TEASSDNTA
+915 TEASSDGTA
-924 EEKAISSVEMSKNY
+924 EEKAISSVKMSKNY
-938 YVKVGNQPQLPAELD
+938 YVKVGNRPQLPAELD
-953 VVLTDKSEAKG
+953 VILTDKTATKG
-964 KVTWENVTEEQIS
+964 QVTWESVADDQIS
-977 QAGTFSVAGTLSV
+977 QSGTFSVTGTISVAGIDKT
-990 DGVEKKETVSVNVN
+990 ETVSVNVN
-1004 MIDTVAAILNY
+1004 MIDTVAALLNY
-1015 STTTSIGVD
+1015 STTTSVGTEPI
-1024 PKLPTSRPAVMED
+1024 LPTSRPAVMED

-1045 PVTWVEP
+1045 PVTWEKPKEGYGTAGTVE
-1052 EGGYSAEGIVSVKG
+1052 VKG

-1071 GEKMPVDAKVRV
+1071 GTTMDVKASVRV
-1083 QKATYS
+1083 QEAEVT
-1089 VGDNIAKEAM
+1089 VGANIAKEA
-1099 KLTQDIPLEMQ
+1099 LTLKQDLTIT
-1110 SDDLEA
+1110 SDTLEA
-1116 IRDENRTVD
+1116 IRDGSREVSSNISGG
-1125 ANQGG
+1125 AN
-1130 NTNSTMW
+1130 TTLW
-1137 SNYKNSKEAQDN
+1137 SNYDNSDRNRDDK
-1149 DADIIF
+1149 DAELTF
-1155 QYATQQVFNQIKIF
+1155 EYATKQNFNQIKIF
-1169 FRSDKHAA
+1169 FREDTFSAA
-1177 TYPVDNTTKIYVSE
+1177 YPDQNTTEIYVSD
-1191 TGEEGTWTEVEAK
+1191 TGEENSWTKVDYGEETYGEEKNGVK
-1204 ETHPTELPDV
+1204 EFIFNFT
-1214 GVVEYTYDFLPTSAV
+1214 PTSGV
-1229 FVKIHVVN
+1229 FVKIRVVN
-1237 NPNAAGKTGGFTCTG
+1237 AADATGKRAGFTCTA
-1252 IVEAELYRANQSD
+1252 IAEAELYKAEIAD

-1279 DGKAAPAEALTA
+1279 DGKATPAEALTA

-1337 TFVINLGVVDPD
+1337 TFVINLGVVDSADD

-1360 AGSTQP
+1360 AGSTEP
-1366 NNGTDIEKAFDK
+1366 GRGVDIDKAFDK

-1442 DDSWTKVEITPATQV
+1442 DDSWTKVEITSATQV

-1535 KFDPTGLKVGVKY
+1535 TFDPTGLKVGVKY
-1548 DNGEVKDVA
+1548 DNGEVKDAA

-1574 TALTTKNTKVTVTY
+1574 TALATKNTKVTVTY

-1650 TTKAAFAFSPSLETA
+1650 TTKAAFAFSPSIETA
-1665 LKTSDKKV
+1665 LKTSDK
-1673 TVTYAEKTADITI
+1673 
-1686 KVNAGQVE
+1686 
-1694 EPKVTGIEVKTA
+1694 
-1706 PKTEYTEGD
+1706 
-1715 KFDPTGLVLTV
+1715 
-1726 KYDKGGDKEVAYD
+1726 
-1739 DTTKAAFA
+1739 
-1747 FSPSLETA
+1747 
-1755 LKTSDEKVTVT
+1755 KVTVT

-1843 GTALTEDMTKVAVTY
+1843 STALTEDMTKVAVTY

-1915 GTTKVVVY
+1915 GTTKVVAY

-1967 DKKPNTKTPNKGG
+1967 DKKPNAETPNKGG

>member
-99 YSIDQKYSQKMEAES
+99 YSIDQEYNRSMDGES

-239 AVKVKTTVVNESENT
+239 AVKVKTTVVNESENN
-254 ASVKV
+254 ASVTV
-259 KHTIYPKNGTA
+259 RHTIYPKNGTA
-270 EQAVAT
+270 EQAVGTVTTEAV
-276 FESTADTVE
+276 TVE
-285 AGKSKEISAE
+285 KGKSKDVSA
-295 DQVSGIKL
+295 DFTASGVQL
-303 WSTDSPELYMVK
+303 WSTKTPNLYIVK
-315 TEVLVDNAAVDT
+315 TEVLMDGATVDT

-341 DNGFSLN
+341 NNGFSLN
-348 GNKMKLQGVCMHH
+348 GKNMKLQGVCMHH

-416 FDGWVAQKN
+416 FDGWVGSKN
-425 GNSNDYS
+425 SNSNDYA
-432 KWFNKTIEKDNQIMG
+432 KWFNKEIESSNQIMG

-486 AYSDAYKT
+486 GYSDAYKT

-500 KWAKAVDTTRPVT
+500 KWAKAADTTRPVT

-521 NDTNSITLGQ
+521 KESGAITLGNGLQ
-531 SLHDAGGI
+531 EASGI
-539 NGMNYSQ
+539 HGMNYASGAQ
-546 PWNQGKTHYDMI
+546 YDDI
-558 HEAHPDWCMYGSE
+558 HNTYPEWPLYGSE

-576 NSRGIYKGMGNQTDY
+576 NSRGIYKGMNSQTNYGNH
-591 GDYDLTS
+591 DLTS

-603 VVWGATASSAWY
+603 VGWGATASSAWY

-632 DYLGEPTPWNGTGE
+632 DYIGEPTPWNDPYGSLGQGST
-646 GKPGNAS
+646 
-653 RWPAPKN
+653 WPLPKN
-660 SYFGIVDTAGLPKDS
+660 SYFGIIDTAGLPKDS

-772 VPYADGTITAKAYD
+772 VPYEAGTITAKAWD
-786 EKGTEIT
+786 KDGHVIT
-793 ENLQGRTSVTTAG
+793 ENVQGRTSVTTTGTAAKLQVKADRETIKANG
-806 EAKKLKVET
+806 E
-815 DRTKITADGQDLSY
+815 DLSY
-829 LTVSVT
+829 LTVNVT
-835 DADGNLV
+835 DENGNLV

-854 GDGVLAGVD
+854 GDGELAGVD
-863 NGRPSDHQS
+863 NGRPIDHQS

-898 TVKVKADGLEEQ
+898 TVKVKADGMEEQ
-910 TVTIT
+910 TVTIK
-915 TEASSDNTA
+915 TEASSDGTA
-924 EEKAISSVEMSKNY
+924 EEKAISSVKMSKNY
-938 YVKVGNQPQLPAELD
+938 YVKVGNRPQLPAELD
-953 VVLTDKSEAKG
+953 VILTDKTATKG
-964 KVTWENVTEEQIS
+964 RVTWESVADDQIS
-977 QAGTFSVAGTLSV
+977 QSGTFSVTGTISVAGIDKT
-990 DGVEKKETVSVNVN
+990 ETVSVNVN
-1004 MIDTVAAILNY
+1004 MIDTVAALLNY
-1015 STTTSIGVD
+1015 STTTSVGTEPI
-1024 PKLPTSRPAVMED
+1024 LPTSRPAVMED

-1045 PVTWVEP
+1045 PVTWEKPKEGYGTAGTVE
-1052 EGGYSAEGIVSVKG
+1052 VKG

-1071 GEKMPVDAKVRV
+1071 GTTMDVKASVRV
-1083 QKATYS
+1083 QEAEVT
-1089 VGDNIAKEAM
+1089 VGANIAKEA
-1099 KLTQDIPLEMQ
+1099 LTLKQDLTIT
-1110 SDDLEA
+1110 SDTLEA
-1116 IRDENRTVD
+1116 IRDGSREVSSNTSGG
-1125 ANQGG
+1125 AN
-1130 NTNSTMW
+1130 TTLW
-1137 SNYKNSKEAQDN
+1137 SNYANSDQNRDDK
-1149 DADIIF
+1149 DAELTF
-1155 QYATQQVFNQIKIF
+1155 EYATKQNFNQIKIF
-1169 FRSDKHAA
+1169 FREDTFSAA
-1177 TYPVDNTTKIYVSE
+1177 YPDHNTTEIYVSD
-1191 TGEEGTWTEVEAK
+1191 TGEENSWTKVDYK
-1204 ETHPTELPDV
+1204 EEIYGEEKN
-1214 GVVEYTYDFLPTSAV
+1214 GVKESIFNFTPTSGV
-1229 FVKIHVVN
+1229 FVKIRVVN
-1237 NPNAAGKTGGFTCTG
+1237 SNATGKPAGFTCTA
-1252 IVEAELYRANQSD
+1252 IAEAELYKAEMAD

-1337 TFVINLGVVDPD
+1337 TFVINLGVVDPADD

-1574 TALTTKNTKVTVTY
+1574 TALTAKNTKVTVTY

-1665 LKTSDKKV
+1665 LKTSDK
-1673 TVTYAEKTADITI
+1673 
-1686 KVNAGQVE
+1686 
-1694 EPKVTGIEVKTA
+1694 
-1706 PKTEYTEGD
+1706 
-1715 KFDPTGLVLTV
+1715 
-1726 KYDKGGDKEVAYD
+1726 
-1739 DTTKAAFA
+1739 
-1747 FSPSLETA
+1747 
-1755 LKTSDEKVTVT
+1755 KVTVT

-1877 EKPTVEKVAIK
+1877 EKPTVEKVTIK

-1915 GTTKVVVY
+1915 GTTKVVAY

-1967 DKKPNTKTPNKGG
+1967 DKKPNTETPNKGG